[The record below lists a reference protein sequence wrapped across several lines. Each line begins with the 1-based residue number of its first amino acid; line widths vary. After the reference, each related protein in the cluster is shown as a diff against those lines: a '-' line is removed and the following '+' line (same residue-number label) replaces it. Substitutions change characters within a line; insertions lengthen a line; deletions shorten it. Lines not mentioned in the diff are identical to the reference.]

1 MYHKKPKLPKGIR
14 FYKGDGDHKYKAVFT
29 DPSTEKNRTVQFGH
43 RDYEHYKD
51 WVPKAKGGQLWAHKN
66 HGDRERRR
74 SYRARHGALQ
84 CADGKLCISKKY
96 SPAWFSYH
104 FLW

>member
-1 MYHKKPKLPKGIR
+1 MAPALPKGIH
-14 FYKGDGDHKYKAVFT
+14 FVLGSGNHKYTAILPDGKRV
-29 DPSTEKNRTVQFGH
+29 SFGH

-51 WVPKAKGGQLWAHKN
+51 SVPSRLGGGKWTKQN
-66 HGDRERRR
+66 HLDPSRRK
-74 SYRARHGALQ
+74 SYRARHSGLS
-84 CADGKLCISKKY
+84 CKDGIQCISVKY